1 MAKAKFIIDYADI
14 IIIENDGKVRCFNPT
29 TNQDD
34 VTELELSYEE
44 AYSRGIHW
52 PPAETDNSLMT
63 LAAFLQ
69 QFSSLQKVD
78 LSNAQIGHPH
88 LEEYANFKPLFDA
101 LQNHPNLKILSIC
114 GSKLQDA
121 SYQALL
127 ELIKSA
133 KLEELIISR
142 TQVSDS
148 QKQELEQTFLEKDR
162 SLFSF
167 CVTFAKD
174 QGFFDKLMQSDKIPQ
189 PIKARCNV
197 GLRYFF

>member
-69 QFSSLQKVD
+69 QFSSLQK
-78 LSNAQIGHPH
+78 NT
-88 LEEYANFKPLFDA
+88 LF
-101 LQNHPNLKILSIC
+101 L
-114 GSKLQDA
+114 
-121 SYQALL
+121 
-127 ELIKSA
+127 
-133 KLEELIISR
+133 
-142 TQVSDS
+142 
-148 QKQELEQTFLEKDR
+148 
-162 SLFSF
+162 
-167 CVTFAKD
+167 
-174 QGFFDKLMQSDKIPQ
+174 PQ
-189 PIKARCNV
+189 PASHCWIVTA
-197 GLRYFF
+197 GSS